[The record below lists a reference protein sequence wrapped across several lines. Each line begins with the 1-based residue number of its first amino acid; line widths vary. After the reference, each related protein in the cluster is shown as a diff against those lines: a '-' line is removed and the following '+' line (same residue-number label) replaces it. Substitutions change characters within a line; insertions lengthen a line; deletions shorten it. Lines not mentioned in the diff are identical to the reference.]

1 MVSIIFLLNFASGIE
16 KFLKRR
22 KIMSPKFKEINGF
35 VFKIYSNE
43 ESRIHIHIVKAENE
57 AKYWL
62 EPDIELA
69 ENFGFSSKELSF
81 IEKILKENGDDFK
94 VKFARHT
101 GKRLDD

>member
-81 IEKILKENGDDFK
+81 IEKILKEDGDDFK
-94 VKFARHT
+94 IKFARHT

>member
-1 MVSIIFLLNFASGIE
+1 
-16 KFLKRR
+16 
-22 KIMSPKFKEINGF
+22 MSPKFKEINGF

-43 ESRIHIHIVKAENE
+43 ELRMHIHVVKAENE
-57 AKYWL
+57 AKYCL

-94 VKFARHT
+94 IKFARHT

>member
-1 MVSIIFLLNFASGIE
+1 
-16 KFLKRR
+16 
-22 KIMSPKFKEINGF
+22 MSPKFKEINGF

-43 ESRIHIHIVKAENE
+43 ELRMHIHVVKAETE

-94 VKFARHT
+94 IKFARHT

>member
-1 MVSIIFLLNFASGIE
+1 
-16 KFLKRR
+16 
-22 KIMSPKFKEINGF
+22 MSPKFKEINGF

-43 ESRIHIHIVKAENE
+43 ELRMHIHVVQAENE

-94 VKFARHT
+94 IKFARHT